1 MVIDADGLFYIKD
14 CLKELAE
21 GCSGNVVITPN
32 HREFSRLFSCVFP
45 EERVDEMQSSEAEE
59 QTKKLAHR
67 LGITLVRKGER
78 DLISNG
84 EKLVICD
91 EETSSRR
98 CGGQGDILGGAI
110 ALFAYWAKLKE
121 ANKQEKTTQ
130 LGYTTEHLM
139 NGALAASQLVR
150 QASLETFQC
159 IGRAMNAADVI
170 AKLPAVISRIEEHY
184 K

>member
-1 MVIDADGLFYIKD
+1 
-14 CLKELAE
+14 
-21 GCSGNVVITPN
+21 
-32 HREFSRLFSCVFP
+32 
-45 EERVDEMQSSEAEE
+45 MQSSEAEE

-150 QASLETFQC
+150 QASLETFQKWTWNRLSIVMQKNRNNKRQGNGKGHWRRPMRTK
-159 IGRAMNAADVI
+159 IGGAEQM
-170 AKLPAVISRIEEHY
+170 KL
-184 K
+184 